1 MGSSDN
7 RSLDQTIDGWEA
19 IVDNYEQVG
28 EPFTAVFADEALGLI
43 NIRTGEWVL
52 DVGAGTGGLSL
63 AAAKLG
69 AEVVGVDFA
78 PAMTRRLHERVLQEG
93 LTNVTPVTMDGQSLD
108 FSDDIFD
115 VVLSV
120 FALIFFP
127 DCHCGLQEIHRVLKP
142 GGRAAIVAWSATERL
157 GFIQIVM
164 GALKSAVP
172 TFQPPTE
179 PPVWL
184 RFGDPEVLERAMKDA
199 GFQQVRVHTLE
210 RSWIAPSVEWLAR
223 RLPGVSPDLSF
234 IFDALSAAEI
244 EAFGQALVEQFG
256 DRPASLEGEAHI
268 AVGIK
273 SAAPATS

>member
-1 MGSSDN
+1 MASFLFCWSRGVLAHPRYL
-7 RSLDQTIDGWEA
+7 RSEAASISTKDGTHSGWEA

-28 EPFTAVFADEALGLI
+28 EPFTAVLRVCPFRLTPKHESH
-43 NIRTGEWVL
+43 E
-52 DVGAGTGGLSL
+52 LS
-63 AAAKLG
+63 
-69 AEVVGVDFA
+69 VH
-78 PAMTRRLHERVLQEG
+78 RLQDRG
-93 LTNVTPVTMDGQSLD
+93 
-108 FSDDIFD
+108 
-115 VVLSV
+115 VLSV

-256 DRPASLEGEAHI
+256 DRPASL
-268 AVGIK
+268 
-273 SAAPATS
+273 